1 MTGYSTICI
10 RAEYR
15 TQMTIIPCC
24 KTGGMG
30 SDPNF
35 SCSSSSQQS
44 APIFKSDHFA
54 GENIELGCTPGGTG
68 GAGGKYRLFFL
79 RLIAQFFTQIYLN
92 CFVIS

>member
-1 MTGYSTICI
+1 
-10 RAEYR
+10 
-15 TQMTIIPCC
+15 MTIIPCC

-68 GAGGKYRLFFL
+68 GAGG
-79 RLIAQFFTQIYLN
+79 Q
-92 CFVIS
+92 

>member
-1 MTGYSTICI
+1 
-10 RAEYR
+10 
-15 TQMTIIPCC
+15 MTIIPCC

-54 GENIELGCTPGGTG
+54 GENIDLGGTG
-68 GAGGKYRLFFL
+68 GSGGAGG
-79 RLIAQFFTQIYLN
+79 Q
-92 CFVIS
+92 